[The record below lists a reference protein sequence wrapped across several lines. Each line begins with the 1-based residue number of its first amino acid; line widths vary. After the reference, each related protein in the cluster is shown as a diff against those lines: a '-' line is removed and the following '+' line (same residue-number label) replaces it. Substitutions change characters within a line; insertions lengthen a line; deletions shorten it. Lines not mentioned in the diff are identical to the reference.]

1 MSRLSRGKA
10 RSRITNPHIQR
21 LAQQNRREN
30 MTVMATLSARFA
42 HLINSVADLESRAIA
57 EQALSATHA
66 GVEVAL
72 KHMIKA
78 LKAEYASNWASP
90 HSFGSGPVVD
100 RMQGILKKHPGENV
114 NWGSRLSPDWVT
126 QKAKWLNR
134 HGVDL
139 PNDGAPF
146 HGFGHYGVPL
156 PSRTNRRPE
165 PLKVWASG
173 LNLTTDVMNL
183 YRLMGMAK
191 LQIAG
196 NLATKKGYTQ
206 TETGFVDA
214 KGKRATLK
222 DALRRAKPHQ
232 VQGQGLVVTFHK
244 THGLS
249 AYVKGRRV
257 SLLELNHAGLIGSK
271 LELVALGNMFSGPNA
286 PKNRGYRFFEH
297 AQKYAGG
304 RYDIFGKSAGT
315 KLHFSAR
322 RNRDP
327 IGNYLEVIIEEFIPL
342 AIYLELK
349 KRKLV

>member
-1 MSRLSRGKA
+1 MTRISRGKA
-10 RSRITNPHIQR
+10 RTRITNPHIQR
-21 LAQQNRREN
+21 LAQQNRRAN
-30 MTVMATLSARFA
+30 MTVMATLNERFA
-42 HLINSVADLESRAIA
+42 QVINSVAAVESRAIA

-66 GVEVAL
+66 GVENAL
-72 KHMIKA
+72 KLMIKT
-78 LKAEYASNWASP
+78 LKAEYASSWSSP
-90 HSFGSGPVVD
+90 HAFGSGHVVT
-100 RMQGILKKHPGENV
+100 RMQGITKKQAGANL
-114 NWGSRLSPDWVT
+114 NWGSQLSTDWIV
-126 QKAKWLNR
+126 QKAKWLDR
-134 HGVDL
+134 YGIQL

-146 HGFGHYGVPL
+146 HGFGHFGAPL
-156 PSRTNRRPE
+156 PGRTNRRPE

-173 LNLTTDVMNL
+173 LNMTSDVMNL

-191 LQIAG
+191 LQITG
-196 NLATKKGYTQ
+196 DLATKKGYAQ

-214 KGKRATLK
+214 NGKRATLK
-222 DALRRAKPHQ
+222 EALRRAKPHQ

-249 AYVKGRRV
+249 AYIKGRRV

-297 AQKYAGG
+297 AKSYAGG

-342 AIYLELK
+342 SIYLELK
-349 KRKLV
+349 KRKLA